1 MKLLFKFNLV
11 FLLLFALGIAVA
23 GFFSWNLLQRNAR
36 DEIAENAR
44 LMMSNALA
52 VRAYTVGQIK
62 PLLDTQMKYT
72 FLPQTVPAYA
82 ATEVANALRKNYPD
96 YDYKEAMLNPT
107 NPRDRAV
114 DWEADVINQFR
125 DGRAKG
131 EIMDTR
137 GTPGGGGSLFLARP
151 LKIADPA
158 CLVCHSTVEIAPRT
172 MVDKYGPANGFGW
185 NLNEIVGA
193 QIVSVPTSVPL
204 ARAELAFRTF
214 MISLASVL
222 VGIGVLLNLLLY
234 WMFIRPVTRISKLA
248 DRVSLGE
255 LDAPDLNV
263 RTRDEIQTL
272 AESLARMRK
281 SMAQALQLLG
291 G

>member
-11 FLLLFALGIAVA
+11 FLVLFMIAIA
-23 GFFSWNLLQRNAR
+23 ACFFVTRDLLQRNA
-36 DEIAENAR
+36 DQEIDENAR
-44 LMMSNALA
+44 LLMSNALA
-52 VRAYTVGQIK
+52 VRAYTVKQIK

-82 ATEVANALRKNYPD
+82 ATEVVNDLRQKYPE
-96 YDYKEAMLNPT
+96 YAYKEAMLNPT

-114 DWEADVINQFR
+114 DWEADLINQFR
-125 DGRAKG
+125 NGTASG
-131 EIMDTR
+131 EISGQRDTPT
-137 GTPGGGGSLFLARP
+137 GKSLYLAKP

-172 MVDKYGPANGFGW
+172 MVDKYGSANGFGW

-193 QIVSVPTSVPL
+193 QVVSVPTAVPL
-204 ARAELAFRTF
+204 ARAQKALKTF
-214 MISLASVL
+214 MISLAGVL
-222 VGIGVLLNLLLY
+222 VGIGVILNFLLY
-234 WMFIRPVTRISKLA
+234 WMFVRPVTKISQLA

-263 RTRDEIQTL
+263 RSGDEIQTL

>member
-11 FLLLFALGIAVA
+11 FLLLFAIAIGACYVITRD
-23 GFFSWNLLQRNAR
+23 LLLRNAN
-36 DEIAENAR
+36 DEIDENAR

-52 VRAYTVGQIK
+52 VRAYTVKQIK
-62 PLLDTQMKYT
+62 PLLETQMKYT

-82 ATEVANALRKNYPD
+82 ATEVVNDLRQKYPE
-96 YDYKEAMLNPT
+96 YAYKEAMLNPT

-114 DWEADVINQFR
+114 DWEADLINQFR
-125 DGRAKG
+125 NGTASG
-131 EIMDTR
+131 EISGQR
-137 GTPGGGGSLFLARP
+137 ETPTGKSLYLAKP

-158 CLVCHSTVEIAPRT
+158 CLLCHSTVEIAPRT

-193 QIVSVPTSVPL
+193 QVVSVPTAVPL
-204 ARAELAFRTF
+204 ARAQRALKTF
-214 MISLASVL
+214 MVSLAGVL
-222 VGIGVLLNLLLY
+222 VAIGVILNLLLY

-263 RTRDEIQTL
+263 RSGDEIQTL

>member
-1 MKLLFKFNLV
+1 MKLLFKFNIV
-11 FLLLFALGIAVA
+11 FLLLFLLGIGAC
-23 GFFSWNLLQRNAR
+23 GYITRDLLRRNAR
-36 DEIAENAR
+36 EEIAENAR
-44 LMMSNALA
+44 LMMANALA
-52 VRAYTVGQIK
+52 VRAYTNTQIK
-62 PLLDTQMKYT
+62 PLLETQMKYT
-72 FLPQTVPAYA
+72 FLPQSVPAYS
-82 ATEVANALRKNYPD
+82 ATEVVNDFRKKYPE
-96 YDYKEAMLNPT
+96 YAYKEAMLNPT

-125 DGRAKG
+125 NGTATG
-131 EIMDTR
+131 EVFGER
-137 GTPGGGGSLFLARP
+137 ETPSGGSLFFARP
-151 LKIADPA
+151 MKIGDPG
-158 CLVCHSTVEIAPRT
+158 CLLCHSTVEIAPRT

-193 QIVSVPTSVPL
+193 QVVSVPTSVPR
-204 ARAELAFRTF
+204 ARAERAFKTF
-214 MISLASVL
+214 MLSLAGVL
-222 VGIGVLLNLLLY
+222 VGIGVVLNLLLY
-234 WMFIRPVTRISKLA
+234 WMFIRPVTKISKLA

-263 RTRDEIQTL
+263 RSRDEIQTL